1 MPMSFPTLE
10 SLVSRAGSRNFRKPL
25 KNETEAQY
33 RQAFYEFM
41 QYVDSVEASE
51 IRSGAG
57 WDQQDPSSVLAS
69 FFNRQ
74 ETAPLYV
81 WNLAVIKLES
91 PITSIEIDEN
101 NKKYGEKLKIKVTS
115 SLIDQYEVDSE
126 DDELTYRDL
135 IKKYSD
141 VLPVERRYVVAEPK
155 GFEQV
160 AYSECLSQYIDLW
173 RHKLTGELLTVV
185 NSRSYAMF
193 IATPEQMM
201 EFAETRHVTVTEPDY
216 A

>member
-10 SLVSRAGSRNFRKPL
+10 SLVGRAGSRNFRKPL
-25 KNETEAQY
+25 KDETEAQY

-57 WDQQDPSSVLAS
+57 WDQQDPSSLLAS

-81 WNLAVIKLES
+81 WSLAVLKVES

-101 NKKYGEKLKIKVTS
+101 HKKYGEKLKIKVTP
-115 SLIDQYEVDSE
+115 SLIDQYEVDSD

-135 IKKYSD
+135 IKKYSE
-141 VLPVERRYVVAEPK
+141 VLPVERRFVVAEPK
-155 GFEQV
+155 GFEQI
-160 AYSECLSQYIDLW
+160 AYSECLSQFIDLW
-173 RHKLTGELLTVV
+173 RHKITGDLYVV
-185 NSRSYAMF
+185 FNGRSYAMF
-193 IATPEQMM
+193 NATPEQMM
-201 EFAETRHVTVTEPDY
+201 EFAETRHVNFVEPDY
-216 A
+216 V

>member
-10 SLVSRAGSRNFRKPL
+10 SLVGRAGSRNFRKPL
-25 KNETEAQY
+25 KDETESQY

-69 FFNRQ
+69 FFSRQ

-81 WNLAVIKLES
+81 WSLAVIKLES

-101 NKKYGEKLKIKVTS
+101 NKKYGEKLKIKVTP
-115 SLIDQYEVDSE
+115 SLIDQYAVDSE

-135 IKKYSD
+135 IKKYSE
-141 VLPVERRYVVAEPK
+141 VLPFERRFVVAEPK
-155 GFEQV
+155 GFEQI
-160 AYSECLSQYIDLW
+160 AYSECLSQSIDLW
-173 RHKLTGELLTVV
+173 RHKLTGELYVV
-185 NSRSYAMF
+185 VPSQSYA
-193 IATPEQMM
+193 IQTATLDQLTQ
-201 EFAETRHVTVTEPDY
+201 FSETRHVTVTEPDY